1 MKERLHRF
9 VGIGWCFVLVCAV
22 AGCKSEPTQEEQA
35 HAKSMV
41 VVTPAPVQEATPA
54 APMQPV
60 RVRTKEALE
69 QMTPQDALGKL
80 HAGNE
85 RFLSRRM
92 RVRDFPQ
99 EVKATA
105 GHQYP
110 FAVVLSC
117 IDSRSPAEL
126 IFDQGIGDLFNARVA
141 GNVLNDDVLGSL
153 EFACKI
159 TGSKLIV
166 VLGHSN
172 CGAVKGA
179 IDDVK
184 MGALTQ
190 LVDKIKPA
198 ETLVPQRVQP
208 RTSKNPLFVD
218 QVAEENV
225 RLVMKQIRE
234 RSPVLRELI
243 DSGKVGIVGAMYDL
257 GTGEARFFSK

>member
-1 MKERLHRF
+1 MKDRLKQF
-9 VGIGWCFVLVCAV
+9 VEIGCCLVLGFVV
-22 AGCKSEPTQEEQA
+22 GCKSEPPQEEPEAQP
-35 HAKSMV
+35 KSMV
-41 VVTPAPVQEATPA
+41 IVAPATIPQQAPA
-54 APMQPV
+54 APMQA
-60 RVRTKEALE
+60 VRTKEAQE
-69 QMTPQDALGKL
+69 QMTAHDALGEL
-80 HAGNE
+80 RAGNE

-92 RVRDFPQ
+92 RVRDFPR

-126 IFDQGIGDLFNARVA
+126 VFDQGIGDLFNARVA
-141 GNVLNDDVLGSL
+141 GNVLDDDVLGSL

-159 TGSKLIV
+159 TGAKLIV

-198 ETLVPQRVQP
+198 EATVPQRIQP

-234 RSPVLRELI
+234 RSAILRELI
-243 DSGKVGIVGAMYDL
+243 DSGKVGLTGAMYDL
-257 GTGEARFFSK
+257 GTGEARFFTK